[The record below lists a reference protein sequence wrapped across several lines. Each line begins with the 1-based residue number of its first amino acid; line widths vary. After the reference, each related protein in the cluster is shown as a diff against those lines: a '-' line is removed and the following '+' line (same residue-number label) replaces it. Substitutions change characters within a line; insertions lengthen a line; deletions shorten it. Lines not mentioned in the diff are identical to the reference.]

1 MKIFALRTNLLRSC
15 LRVMVP
21 ITGLCIFTPTVLAAE
36 TLTDALTGGKT
47 SLQMRYRYEWV
58 DQEGIAR
65 SASASTMRTQLGYMT
80 GDYHGI
86 GAFLQFEDVRVIGDE
101 HYNSTVNGLTQY
113 PTVVD
118 PESTEVNQAYL
129 SYKGLPGTVFK
140 YGRQVITYDNHRF
153 IGDVGWRQNQQ
164 TFDAFS
170 VANTSLPGMT
180 ISYAHVVDANRI
192 FGERHPTLSD
202 VEMKS
207 DWLNLAYKGLP
218 FGSIVG
224 YAYFMEFEP
233 GQPLAVTASNKT
245 LGLRFDGATKIGT
258 PKLLY
263 TAEYAK
269 QDDYADGA
277 VTVDADYAFGMLGLD
292 ISGIQVKLNYEKL
305 SGNGVYAL
313 QTPFATLHAFNG
325 WADKFLVTP
334 NDGLIDSFVS
344 VGGSIV
350 GVNLLGMYHLY
361 NSDNLDFE
369 YGQEF
374 NFLVSWKVHKNL
386 TLLTK
391 YANYQGDKND
401 TNLAR
406 NGGAPAV
413 DLSKAWLQAEVQF

>member
-1 MKIFALRTNLLRSC
+1 MNSIRCTPNRSFMVTAGVNLAVALSLSSMP
-15 LRVMVP
+15 V
-21 ITGLCIFTPTVLAAE
+21 AAADLVE
-36 TLTDALTGGKT
+36 ALTGGKT

-58 DQEGIAR
+58 EQENISR
-65 SASASTMRTQLGYMT
+65 SASASTLRTQLGYMT
-80 GDYHGI
+80 GDYHGF

-113 PTVVD
+113 PVVVD

-129 SYKGLPGTVFK
+129 SYKGLPGTLFK

-170 VANTSLPGMT
+170 VANTSLPGTT
-180 ISYAHVVDANRI
+180 ISYAHVVNANRI

-202 VEMKS
+202 VELKG
-207 DWLNLAYKGLP
+207 DWLNVAYKGLP
-218 FGSIVG
+218 FGSFVG

-233 GQPLAVTASNKT
+233 GQPLPITASNKT
-245 LGLRFDGATKIGT
+245 IGLRFDGGVKIGT

-269 QDDYADGA
+269 QSDYADGA
-277 VTVDADYAFGMLGLD
+277 PIVDADYVFAMLGLD
-292 ISGIQVKLNYEKL
+292 IAGIQIKLNHERL
-305 SGNGVYAL
+305 SGDGSYAL

-344 VGGSIV
+344 IGATIAS
-350 GVNLLGMYHLY
+350 VNLLGRYHLY
-361 NSDNLDFE
+361 SSDNLDFE

-374 NFLVSWKVHKNL
+374 NVLLSWKAHKNL

-391 YANYQGDKND
+391 YANYQGDKNA
-401 TNLAR
+401 TNLSR
-406 NGGAPAV
+406 NGGAPSV

>member
-1 MKIFALRTNLLRSC
+1 MKIPAFRKNILRTC
-15 LRVMVP
+15 LHAMPVA
-21 ITGLCIFTPTVLAAE
+21 GLCIFTPTVMAAE
-36 TLTDALTGGKT
+36 TLADALTGGKT

-58 DQEGIAR
+58 EQEGISR
-65 SASASTMRTQLGYMT
+65 SASASTMRTQLGYMS

-101 HYNSTVNGLTQY
+101 HYNSTVNGLTLY

-170 VANTSLPGMT
+170 VTNTSLPGAT

-202 VEMKS
+202 IEMKS
-207 DWLNLAYKGLP
+207 NWLNLAYKGLP

-245 LGLRFDGATKIGT
+245 LGLRFDGAIKIGT

-277 VTVDADYAFGMLGLD
+277 VIVDADYALGMLGVD

-305 SGNGVYAL
+305 SGDGAYAL

-344 VGGSIV
+344 VGGSIA

-361 NSDNLDFE
+361 KSDNLDFE

-391 YANYQGDKND
+391 YANYQGDKNA

-406 NGGAPAV
+406 NSGAPAV